1 MLDDLSGFG
10 HYHILYCIVVRLYTF
25 PMRYNGNGVHV
36 AQRPFNPWLKDLE
49 STSNRIRDE
58 HLSWIAV
65 MTFGGVSDWLVAIGL
80 QFKRLGI

>member
-1 MLDDLSGFG
+1 MLDDLSCFG
-10 HYHILYCIVVRLYTF
+10 LSATLYILYCTVLYCSTAL
-25 PMRYNGNGVHV
+25 YYSDEIWKW
-36 AQRPFNPWLKDLE
+36 FNPWLKDLE

-58 HLSWIAV
+58 HLSPWIAV